1 VRFGFHGLSY
11 EYIVDELRRAEALE
25 RRLVAAHLGSGA
37 SLAAIRE
44 GRSIDTTMG
53 FTPTGGVVMA
63 TRSGDLDPGVL
74 LYLARTHG
82 LDFAALSRVVNVDG
96 GLLGLSATTGDMRT
110 LLDRSPNDPRAATA
124 VDVFCYQVSKAV
136 ASLMVALGGVDSLV
150 FTGGIGEHAAT
161 IRRTVCER
169 LGWCGVT
176 VDDSRN
182 TVDAPVISR
191 ADAPVTVRI
200 VPTNEELMLVRHT
213 RALLQQGGDR
223 D

>member
-1 VRFGFHGLSY
+1 
-11 EYIVDELRRAEALE
+11 
-25 RRLVAAHLGSGA
+25 
-37 SLAAIRE
+37 
-44 GRSIDTTMG
+44 
-53 FTPTGGVVMA
+53 
-63 TRSGDLDPGVL
+63 
-74 LYLARTHG
+74 
-82 LDFAALSRVVNVDG
+82 
-96 GLLGLSATTGDMRT
+96 
-110 LLDRSPNDPRAATA
+110 
-124 VDVFCYQVSKAV
+124 
-136 ASLMVALGGVDSLV
+136 V
-150 FTGGIGEHAAT
+150 FTGGIGEHAAA

-169 LGWCGVT
+169 LAWCGVT